1 MKTSKD
7 YLKIVEWSSEDEC
20 YVGLCPGLIRGGVHG
35 DDEREVYNELCVAV
49 EEVLELYLNDGEKLP
64 DATAKK
70 YSGKF
75 VLRTGPELHRH
86 LSLRAADESMSLNQY
101 SIRILSSVD
110 IGSYQPVTKRTRK
123 KTARKRKALKQS
135 TNS

>member
-49 EEVLELYLNDGEKLP
+49 EEVLELYLKDGEKLP
-64 DATAKK
+64 DATAKN

-75 VLRTGPELHRH
+75 VLRTGSELHRH
-86 LSLRAADESMSLNQY
+86 LSLRAANESMSLNQY
-101 SIRILSSVD
+101 SVRILSG
-110 IGSYQPVTKRTRK
+110 IGFYQPVTKPTGK
-123 KTARKRKALKQS
+123 KAAKKRKTLKQS